1 MAEERKGRGAGL
13 SREKVLAAALAVAD
27 AEGLEAVSF
36 RRLASDLGVT
46 PMALYRYG
54 DDKEA
59 LLDGIGDL
67 VLSQL
72 ELPEPPTGD
81 WREQLRAAARSYR
94 VVLGAHP
101 GSVPIFLSRPLMTP
115 ARMRAANAV
124 LGIFRRAGFSTE
136 QAVPLYQHF
145 SRVMLAHVMLET
157 EAGADLTSKKRQ
169 EQARLARITFETLPA
184 EEFPYLVEA
193 AAQLGAPHDP
203 ERAFAT
209 GLDLLIAGLEL
220 QRPAAQSNASTRR
233 ARR

>member
-1 MAEERKGRGAGL
+1 MTEERKVRGAGL
-13 SREKVLAAALAVAD
+13 SREKVLATALAIAD

-36 RRLASDLGVT
+36 RRLAGDLGVT
-46 PMALYRYG
+46 PMALYRYV

-94 VVLGAHP
+94 AILGAHP

-115 ARMRAANAV
+115 ARLRAANAI
-124 LGIFRRAGFSTE
+124 LGIFRRAGFSPE

-157 EAGADLTSKKRQ
+157 EAGTYLEKRR
-169 EQARLARITFETLPA
+169 EQARIARITFETLPA
-184 EEFPYLVEA
+184 AEFPYLVEA
-193 AAQLGAPHDP
+193 AGQLGAPHDP

-209 GLDLLIAGLEL
+209 GLDLLIAGLEQ

-233 ARR
+233 PHR

>member
-1 MAEERKGRGAGL
+1 MTEEQKVRGAGL
-13 SREKVLAAALAVAD
+13 SRDRVLAAALAIAD

-36 RRLASDLGVT
+36 RRLAGELGVT
-46 PMALYRYG
+46 PMALYRYV

-72 ELPEPPTGD
+72 ELPEPPAGD

-94 VVLGAHP
+94 VVLRAHP
-101 GSVPIFLSRPLMTP
+101 GSLPIFLSRPLMTP

-124 LGIFRRAGFSTE
+124 LGIFRRAGFSPE

-157 EAGADLTSKKRQ
+157 EAGPGFEKRR

-193 AAQLGAPHDP
+193 APHLAAPHDP
-203 ERAFAT
+203 ELAFET
-209 GLDLLIAGLEL
+209 GLDLFIAGLE
-220 QRPAAQSNASTRR
+220 QRRSGRTPR
-233 ARR
+233 

>member
-1 MAEERKGRGAGL
+1 MAEEKKGRGAGL

-46 PMALYRYG
+46 PMALYRYV

-124 LGIFRRAGFSTE
+124 LGIFRRAGFSPE

-157 EAGADLTSKKRQ
+157 EAGPYLEKRR

-209 GLDLLIAGLEL
+209 GLDLLIAGLEQ